1 MHDTKSRAIV
11 LAGNQNFTA
20 QLSTTIK
27 SIFYHNKDGGK
38 IYVLNRDILPDWFRK
53 PRRMA
58 QLLGGELIDV
68 KLNPDDVR
76 DTWWTQEHISLD
88 AYSRYV
94 YSEVYLRGK
103 GAVSRCGFAGS
114 KELRGYL

>member
-11 LAGNQNFTA
+11 LAGNQNYTA

-27 SIFYHNKDGGK
+27 SIFYHNKDVK

-58 QLLGGELIDV
+58 QLLGGDLIDV
-68 KLNPDDVR
+68 KFE
-76 DTWWTQEHISLD
+76 T
-88 AYSRYV
+88 SRF
-94 YSEVYLRGK
+94 E
-103 GAVSRCGFAGS
+103 
-114 KELRGYL
+114 GYLVDSGTY